1 MFLYCSYRQKGAE
14 SGGCDMYGKGFR
26 RRKVLRFTALR
37 RETYLEVLAETGN
50 KRAAAEAIGFRRNR
64 MDGIRKRDPAF
75 AADCEAALRAADAR
89 LKDSDWQFEGV
100 DQPEF
105 QTLRQCRN
113 GRVQIIAVGPGRWSK
128 RVEDRFLAILSQ
140 CGNVEAS
147 ARAVGFAGTDIFRRQ
162 RQWPGF
168 ARRMEEAH
176 DEADV
181 RLEFRLACW
190 GNTVPPDG
198 GESATECP
206 EVPFD
211 PEFALRYLKWR
222 QEKKAGRGR
231 RGRVPEPPS
240 IEAVTEKIVRK
251 VEAIKRHRARDGLPP
266 APKAREG
273 E

>member
-1 MFLYCSYRQKGAE
+1 MDK
-14 SGGCDMYGKGFR
+14 KGFR

-50 KRAAAEAIGFRRNR
+50 KRAAAAAIGFGRNR
-64 MDGIRKRDPAF
+64 MDGIIKRDPAF
-75 AADCEAALRAADAR
+75 ALDCEAALRAADSR
-89 LKDSDWQFEGV
+89 LKEAEWQFDGV
-100 DQPEF
+100 NDPEF
-105 QTLRQCRN
+105 QTLRKCRN
-113 GRVQIIAVGPGRWSK
+113 GRMQIIAVGPGRWSK

-176 DEADV
+176 EEADV

-190 GNTVPPDG
+190 GNSVPPDG
-198 GESATECP
+198 GEPVTDCP

-240 IEAVTEKIVRK
+240 IEAVTEKIVRR
-251 VEAIKRHRARDGLPP
+251 VEAIRKHRGRDRLPP
-266 APKAREG
+266 AAEAREG
-273 E
+273 DGA

>member
-1 MFLYCSYRQKGAE
+1 MDEKGVR
-14 SGGCDMYGKGFR
+14 G
-26 RRKVLRFTALR
+26 RKVSRFTALR
-37 RETYLEVLAETGN
+37 RQTYLEVLAETGN

-75 AADCEAALRAADAR
+75 AADCEAALLAADAR
-89 LKDSDWQFEGV
+89 LKGAEWQFEGV
-100 DQPEF
+100 EGPEF

-128 RVEDRFLAILSQ
+128 RIEDRFLAMLSQ

-147 ARAVGFAGTDIFRRQ
+147 ARAVGFAGTDIFRRR

-168 ARRMEEAH
+168 DRRMAEAL

-181 RLEFRLACW
+181 RLEFRLACH
-190 GNTVPPDG
+190 GNTVPPEGDAPVG
-198 GESATECP
+198 CP

-211 PEFALRYLKWR
+211 PEFALKYLKWR

-231 RGRVPEPPS
+231 RGRVPTPPS
-240 IEAVTEKIVRK
+240 MESVTEKIVRR
-251 VEAIKRHRARDGLPP
+251 VEAIKKHRERGGLPP
-266 APKAREG
+266 VPDGARD
-273 E
+273 

>member
-1 MFLYCSYRQKGAE
+1 MDGE
-14 SGGCDMYGKGFR
+14 GFR

-50 KRAAAEAIGFRRNR
+50 KRAAATAIGFGRNR
-64 MDGIRKRDPAF
+64 MDGIIKREPAF
-75 AADCEAALRAADAR
+75 AVDCEAALRAADSR
-89 LKDSDWQFEGV
+89 LNAAEWQFDGV
-100 DQPEF
+100 HDPEF
-105 QTLRQCRN
+105 QTLRKRRD

-128 RVEDRFLAILSQ
+128 RIEDRFLAILSQ

-176 DEADV
+176 QEADV

-190 GNTVPPDG
+190 GNTVSPDG
-198 GESATECP
+198 GEPVVDCP

-231 RGRVPEPPS
+231 RGRAPEPPS
-240 IEAVTEKIVRK
+240 IEAVTETIVKR
-251 VEAIKRHRARDGLPP
+251 VEAIRKHRARGGLPP
-266 APKAREG
+266 GWEGREG